1 MATMAAS
8 QGLPGLPASSVLTW
22 CSSITFHAA
31 KSLFRHH
38 QDHPNP
44 APLLLPKTI
53 LPIGQML
60 LPLGFLQFDWTQVW
74 FSLEQSWLQGHVCC
88 CQSRTLKLQIDS
100 IGEVISVLVLQV
112 WNTYPLRAWAKW
124 KKKETQN
131 LCDFVKAS
139 QSNLRKIHYIVP
151 IQSQVE
157 PRVPYGCS
165 SSWDPD
171 SDSGIVMFAK
181 RVTWDKSASS
191 QYQHFEFL
199 PTFCTPPITSG
210 NFPNRWHLARHQ
222 PSCIVK
228 CVSKVSDSSRLCAC
242 SRIHAPV
249 TNSQKGKT
257 RLTVLQNE
265 FGEVFPTTSLDIAI
279 MDVSF
284 APLRKTL
291 KPSEMRLLRAFPGC
305 SLPRLYASWSIEGC
319 GKSSWLFKAL

>member
-124 KKKETQN
+124 KKKRN
-131 LCDFVKAS
+131 AKS
-139 QSNLRKIHYIVP
+139 LRFCKSLAIQPAKNSLYSPNP
-151 IQSQVE
+151 I
-157 PRVPYGCS
+157 
-165 SSWDPD
+165 SSW
-171 SDSGIVMFAK
+171 
-181 RVTWDKSASS
+181 
-191 QYQHFEFL
+191 
-199 PTFCTPPITSG
+199 TSG
-210 NFPNRWHLARHQ
+210 A
-222 PSCIVK
+222 I
-228 CVSKVSDSSRLCAC
+228 RLF
-242 SRIHAPV
+242 I
-249 TNSQKGKT
+249 Q
-257 RLTVLQNE
+257 
-265 FGEVFPTTSLDIAI
+265 
-279 MDVSF
+279 
-284 APLRKTL
+284 LR
-291 KPSEMRLLRAFPGC
+291 PG
-305 SLPRLYASWSIEGC
+305 LW
-319 GKSSWLFKAL
+319 

>member
-1 MATMAAS
+1 
-8 QGLPGLPASSVLTW
+8 
-22 CSSITFHAA
+22 
-31 KSLFRHH
+31 
-38 QDHPNP
+38 
-44 APLLLPKTI
+44 
-53 LPIGQML
+53 
-60 LPLGFLQFDWTQVW
+60 
-74 FSLEQSWLQGHVCC
+74 
-88 CQSRTLKLQIDS
+88 
-100 IGEVISVLVLQV
+100 
-112 WNTYPLRAWAKW
+112 
-124 KKKETQN
+124 
-131 LCDFVKAS
+131 
-139 QSNLRKIHYIVP
+139 
-151 IQSQVE
+151 
-157 PRVPYGCS
+157 
-165 SSWDPD
+165 
-171 SDSGIVMFAK
+171 MFAK

-305 SLPRLYASWSIEGC
+305 THPDRLKGVVSLAGC
-319 GKSSWLFKAL
+319 SRHCKLPVLCGNLLWELVMNEIQKPKETCQHVLDSTSSWISIRSLQMFACPWGSGCRECFLLQGSFA